1 MQEVLSVVHKV
12 KQVVGEVV
20 VSTIGILPSLLEKQ
34 LLTVSVLRD
43 SKGFDKCC
51 REGANDLWQTSPSLL
66 LHFCGYGGRR

>member
-1 MQEVLSVVHKV
+1 MQGVLTVVHNV

-20 VSTIGILPSLLEKQ
+20 VATIGILPSLLKKQ
-34 LLTVSVLRD
+34 LLTVSILKD

-51 REGANDLWQTSPSLL
+51 REGANDLWQRSPSLL